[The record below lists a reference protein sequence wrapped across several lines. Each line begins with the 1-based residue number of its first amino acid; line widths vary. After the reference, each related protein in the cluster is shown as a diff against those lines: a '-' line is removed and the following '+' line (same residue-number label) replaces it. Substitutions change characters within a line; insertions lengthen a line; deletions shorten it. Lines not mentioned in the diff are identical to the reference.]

1 MEKERRIVLK
11 KGVSKEK
18 KKNETVLIVAFVL
31 LLAVAGA
38 LFYFLY
44 LKPPPSQKPSTG
56 TGTSSRSSIL
66 KEYKITDIED
76 ELTARHME
84 LPPIETTE
92 EELGKEDP
100 FSP

>member
-11 KGVSKEK
+11 KGISKEK

-31 LLAVAGA
+31 LLAVAGV

-56 TGTSSRSSIL
+56 TETSSRSSIL
-66 KEYKITDIED
+66 KEYKITDIEN

>member
-11 KGVSKEK
+11 KGTSKER
-18 KKNETVLIVAFVL
+18 KKNEAVLIIAFVL
-31 LLAVAGA
+31 LLIVAGG

-56 TGTSSRSSIL
+56 TETQSRTSIL
-66 KEYKITDIED
+66 KEYKITDLED
-76 ELTARHME
+76 ELTARYMD